1 MVKAEGLSGFS
12 DFALGTQYCK
22 VVTNGNDD
30 GIGSLRFAIAQCSNP
45 EDYIYIADFVD
56 SILLNSDTI
65 ILDKNLSIFH
75 SGNEKVVIQT
85 TSSSPVFKT
94 NPGILITLNNIEIH
108 SGGVASSKALLN
120 NGNTIL
126 WNVDIIN
133 SIPGEIPVMNTG
145 ILEIS
150 ETVQIKNQ

>member
-1 MVKAEGLSGFS
+1 MKAEGLSGFS
-12 DFALGTQYCK
+12 DFALGAQYCK

-30 GIGSLRFAIAQCSNP
+30 GTGSLRFAIEQCSNP
-45 EDYIYIADFVD
+45 EDYIYIADYVD
-56 SILLNSDTI
+56 SIFLVSDTI

-75 SGNEKVVIQT
+75 SGIEKVVIQT

-94 NPGILITLNNIEIH
+94 NPGVQITLSNVEIH

-120 NGNTIL
+120 AGNTVL

-133 SIPGEIPVMNTG
+133 TIPGEIPVLNTG
-145 ILEIS
+145 TIEIS
-150 ETVQIKNQ
+150 ETVHIKNQ